1 MDFFSAED
9 EVVEENIELLQ
20 ANLEKFGVLE
30 RFMSLSQACRDRYSL
45 WIRNRLVRGNYYM
58 AHKTAF
64 TAEMLKE
71 KLLEAGFSQAEVKR
85 VG

>member
-1 MDFFSAED
+1 
-9 EVVEENIELLQ
+9 
-20 ANLEKFGVLE
+20 
-30 RFMSLSQACRDRYSL
+30 
-45 WIRNRLVRGNYYM
+45 M

-71 KLLEAGFSQAEVKR
+71 KLLEAGFSQSEVKR